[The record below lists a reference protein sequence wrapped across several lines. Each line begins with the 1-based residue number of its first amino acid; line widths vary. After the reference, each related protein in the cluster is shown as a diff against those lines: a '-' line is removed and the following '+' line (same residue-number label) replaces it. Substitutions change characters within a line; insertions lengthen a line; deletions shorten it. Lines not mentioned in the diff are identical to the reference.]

1 MEHYFRRNQLN
12 MKVMATLAFV
22 MFMLGEVKAQYMEKI
37 NFINNNR
44 FDGISL
50 SNKILNE
57 EKVKK
62 KFVIAYKNEKK
73 IDSVKKENEIFFSKN
88 KAKNQYTLRGFYPT
102 IPFSSVDTVKNTFF
116 NLVYTYTI
124 GGWYYSELQFIY
136 KNDLR
141 LNRWSLAFV
150 RVIENKTNFQKDIE
164 EVGFEPNPT
173 IISWRRPNKVIDF
186 FSLDKINLDSTQTLS
201 YLPVLV
207 YNKKIKEEYQ
217 RKNYSFFKNTFTES
231 EIEYLLCLYQRT
243 PDSIEFFN
251 NLGYYLEEIN
261 MNKEAIYLL
270 NIVIG
275 FDKFRTVAYLNL
287 GDAYWAAKDFAK
299 AKEMYKIYQT
309 QMINNRSEDR
319 IPNRV
324 LKRL

>member
-1 MEHYFRRNQLN
+1 MEHYFRRNQLD
-12 MKVMATLAFV
+12 MKVITTFV
-22 MFMLGEVKAQYMEKI
+22 FIICMLGEIKAQYMEKI
-37 NFINNNR
+37 YFVNDNR

-62 KFVIAYKNEKK
+62 KFVIAYKNGKK
-73 IDSVKKENEIFFSKN
+73 IDSVKKDNEIFFSKN

-116 NLVYTYTI
+116 NLIYTYTI
-124 GGWYYSELQFIY
+124 GGWYYSELQLIY
-136 KNDLR
+136 KKDFR
-141 LNRWSLAFV
+141 LNKWSLFFV
-150 RVIENKTNFQKDIE
+150 RVIENKTHFQKDIE

-173 IISWRRPNKVIDF
+173 IVSWRRPNKAIDF
-186 FSLDKINLDSTQTLS
+186 FSLDKINLDSTQS
-201 YLPVLV
+201 ISFLPVLI
-207 YNKKIKEEYQ
+207 YTNKIKEEYQ
-217 RKNYSFFKNTFTES
+217 RKNYSFFKNTFSES
-231 EIEYLLCLYQRT
+231 EIDYLLCLYQRT

-251 NLGYYLEEIN
+251 NLGYYLEELN
-261 MNKEAIYLL
+261 LNKEAIYLL

-287 GDAYWAAKDFAK
+287 GDAYWATNDFVK

-309 QMINNRSEDR
+309 QMKNNRSQDR
-319 IPNRV
+319 IPDRV

>member
-1 MEHYFRRNQLN
+1 
-12 MKVMATLAFV
+12 MATLVFV
-22 MFMLGEVKAQYMEKI
+22 MFMFGEVKAQYMEKI

-57 EKVKK
+57 EKFKK

-136 KNDLR
+136 KNDFR

-150 RVIENKTNFQKDIE
+150 RVIENKTHFQKDIE

-186 FSLDKINLDSTQTLS
+186 FSLHKINLDSTQTLS

-251 NLGYYLEEIN
+251 NLGFYLEEIN

-287 GDAYWAAKDFAK
+287 GDAYWAAKDFVR
-299 AKEMYKIYQT
+299 AKEMYKIYQK
-309 QMINNRSEDR
+309 QMQNNRSEDR
-319 IPNRV
+319 IPDRV